1 MALRNIF
8 QEGEPILRRKAR
20 EVTSFDERL
29 HILLDDMA
37 ETMRKAN
44 GVGLAGPQVG
54 VSRRVIVIEPEEGA
68 LTEMINPVISDAA
81 GEQIGA
87 EGCLSVDSSKNC
99 QVKRPMSL
107 TVSYFDRKGGKH
119 TERAEGWKARVI
131 CHECDHLDGILFID
145 KEYRGKKK

>member
-8 QEGEPILRRKAR
+8 QEGEPILRRIAR

-54 VSRRVIVIEPEEGA
+54 ISRRVIVIEPEEGA
-68 LTEMINPVISDAA
+68 LTEMINPVISDAE
-81 GEQIGA
+81 GEQIGP
-87 EGCLSVDSSKNC
+87 EGCLSVVSS
-99 QVKRPMSL
+99 
-107 TVSYFDRKGGKH
+107 
-119 TERAEGWKARVI
+119 
-131 CHECDHLDGILFID
+131 
-145 KEYRGKKK
+145 